1 MTRNFY
7 FFYELSYYTRIY
19 LKKIYVK
26 IRSSYENINMNDY
39 EGLISGTDL
48 WHKNSYKKKAEHRIS
63 PYI

>member
-48 WHKNSYKKKAEHRIS
+48 
-63 PYI
+63 